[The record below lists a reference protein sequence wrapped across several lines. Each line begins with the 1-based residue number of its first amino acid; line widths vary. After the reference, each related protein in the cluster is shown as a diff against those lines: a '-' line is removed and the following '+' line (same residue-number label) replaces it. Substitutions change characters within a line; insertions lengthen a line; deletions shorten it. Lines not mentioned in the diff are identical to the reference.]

1 MRGFC
6 FPKCYACVAC
16 ESSPCKLTIG
26 CQTYPRD
33 FMVTKARPH
42 ICRLLLLIVSNGYVY
57 RHTLRFGFAFTRE
70 GKNELA
76 NPSNNSTNGVFNFD
90 GSASGDAMADL
101 LLGKAF
107 SYSETALDPYAHY
120 RWINFEPYVEDQW
133 KVRRNLTLTLGL
145 RYTYYQPEYEQHNF
159 FASFNPATWA
169 ASQAPSPK
177 FQVST
182 DSILLIR

>member
-1 MRGFC
+1 M
-6 FPKCYACVAC
+6 
-16 ESSPCKLTIG
+16 E
-26 CQTYPRD
+26 
-33 FMVTKARPH
+33 H
-42 ICRLLLLIVSNGYVY
+42 VY

-101 LLGKAF
+101 LLGKAS

-169 ASQAPSPK
+169 ASQAPSVNPNGTLVAGSGSFSNGIIVAGSSSPYGNALFASK
-177 FQVST
+177 KDVFAPRVGLAWDVT
-182 DSILLIR
+182 GKGKTV